1 MQTHKKHMKHVK
13 HAKNTKKHNV
23 SKNNRHFICH
33 KIHFNK
39 DSHDGHHEHRGG
51 KTNDYDE
58 NTLVKF
64 LNEYLTSMNGRN
76 QKTHKYLNDMLNY
89 HEEPDIIKHLVSAIK
104 EDMTSKEDITSKEE
118 TNDTFEKTNDF
129 ENIGKSYY
137 RRQLLDEIS
146 KKLKMN
152 EYFEKEQNE
161 QKEEEKQ
168 QQKQKKYEELTE
180 FLTKKANSTEVVDA
194 IKTQLQKLVKENK
207 ITQSKAKSILNQ
219 LNGVSIIGTSF
230 ARMNESV
237 LKNAKYL
244 GNWLS
249 PAISSD
255 SDDPN
260 AKKENEQTVKFL
272 WYPRKHVNYKKGNS
286 TPKGFS
292 KDDTYGD
299 FMIYID
305 SPKYADIGEYF
316 EGSYNSVED
325 LLANILLGCT
335 DMFCTQ
341 GRVKPT
347 FYNSRLFIIN
357 DKTNKKDN

>member
-1 MQTHKKHMKHVK
+1 MKHMKHVK
-13 HAKNTKKHNV
+13 HAKHAKQTKKYDV
-23 SKNNRHFICH
+23 SKNIRHFICY
-33 KIHFNK
+33 KIRFNE
-39 DSHDGHHEHRGG
+39 DSHHDGHEYRGG
-51 KTNDYDE
+51 NNYDE
-58 NTLVKF
+58 KTLVEF
-64 LNEYLTSMNGRN
+64 LDEYLTSINHDN
-76 QKTHKYLNDMLNY
+76 PKTYKYLNDMLNY
-89 HEEPDIIKHLVSAIK
+89 DKISHVKVETKTDNKK
-104 EDMTSKEDITSKEE
+104 TS
-118 TNDTFEKTNDF
+118 DTFEKTNDF

-137 RRQLLDEIS
+137 RTQLLDEIS
-146 KKLKMN
+146 KNLKMN
-152 EYFEKEQNE
+152 EYFEKEQKQ

-168 QQKQKKYEELTE
+168 QQKKKIYEEITD
-180 FLTKKANSTEVVDA
+180 FLTKKVNSTEIVDA

-207 ITQSKAKSILNQ
+207 ITQGKAKSILNQ
-219 LNGVSIIGTSF
+219 LKGVSIISSSF
-230 ARMNESV
+230 ASVNESV

-249 PAISSD
+249 PEISSD
-255 SDDPN
+255 YHDPN
-260 AKKENEQTVKFL
+260 TKKENEQTVKFL

-316 EGSYNSVED
+316 KGSYNSVED